1 MKMTPTPLTVP
12 NGPEASSDPAI
23 SSRVFTREELEAIAL
38 TTPLVLVDLVLS
50 LSAQNQDLLARG
62 SALEEQ
68 LAKNS
73 RNSSKPPSTDGYAKP
88 APKSL
93 RVPSGK
99 KPGGQKGHPGHTL
112 SPVET
117 PDHVVVHEPQ
127 KCSCG
132 HF

>member
-1 MKMTPTPLTVP
+1 MKKTPPSPTVP
-12 NGPEASSDPAI
+12 NGPELSSDPAL
-23 SSRVFTREELEAIAL
+23 SSSPRIFIREELEAIAL
-38 TTPLVLVDLVLS
+38 TTPLVLVDLVLA

-93 RVPSGK
+93 RVSSGK

-112 SPVET
+112 SPVVT
-117 PDHVVVHEPQ
+117 
-127 KCSCG
+127 
-132 HF
+132 